1 MLVISAESTGLALT
15 SPQLNCSDTVRAV
28 IRATGSSH
36 NGRTPGLTQPS
47 CEAQQDL
54 IKDTYLA
61 GGLDSAKTMFVEAHG
76 TGTELGDPL
85 EAAAIGSAFENKARL
100 QPVFVGAVKTN
111 IGHLEGASGIA
122 GVIKTVLVLEKAV
135 IPPNIWFEQVNT
147 RIDAEKL
154 KIKVCYPYTS
164 REQDCSSESS
174 FPWSQRFG
182 LPLVYVELLL
192 IRRVLAAL
200 TLMSSL
206 MTHII
211 T

>member
-1 MLVISAESTGLALT
+1 MWMDPELSTGLSELNFLSPDSKCYSFDQRANGYARGEGIGVLVLKPLSKALAD
-15 SPQLNCSDTVRAV
+15 NDTVRAV

-47 CEAQQDL
+47 CEAQQNL

-85 EAAAIGSAFENKARL
+85 EAAAIGFAFENKARL

-147 RIDAEKL
+147 MIDAEKL

-164 REQDCSSESS
+164 
-174 FPWSQRFG
+174 
-182 LPLVYVELLL
+182 
-192 IRRVLAAL
+192 
-200 TLMSSL
+200 
-206 MTHII
+206 
-211 T
+211 